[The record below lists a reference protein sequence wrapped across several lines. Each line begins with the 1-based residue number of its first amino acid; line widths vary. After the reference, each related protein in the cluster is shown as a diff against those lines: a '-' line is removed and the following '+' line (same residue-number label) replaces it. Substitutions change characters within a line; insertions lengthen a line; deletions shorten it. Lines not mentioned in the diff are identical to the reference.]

1 MKSCIYEGLI
11 RHRRYAPKPHKL
23 KYRLFM
29 MYLDLDELDEV
40 FKGTRLWS
48 TRGIAPARFKRKDHY
63 GDPDKPLADEIR
75 DLIESQLG
83 HRPEGSIQLLTHLR
97 YFGYVMNPVSFY
109 YAWDQED
116 RQLQAIVA
124 EVHNTPWGE
133 RHCYVLDTSK
143 QDGTTRHQFE
153 KAFHVSPFMPMDHHY
168 DWRMGKPGRRLGVHM
183 LNFQDGKRVFDAT
196 LALERREITPG
207 RLRGLLIR
215 FPLMTGK
222 VVFGIYWNALRLWL
236 KRIPFHPHPSK
247 RTTGP

>member
-48 TRGIAPARFKRKDHY
+48 TRGVAPARFKRKDHY

-133 RHCYVLDTSK
+133 RHCYVLDTSN
-143 QDGTTRHQFE
+143 QDGTTRHQFD
-153 KAFHVSPFMPMDHHY
+153 KAFHVSPFMPMNHDY
-168 DWRMGKPGRRLGVHM
+168 DWRMGQPGKRLGVHM